1 MNKEE
6 IWRDIAGYEGL
17 YQVSNMGRVKSLE
30 RTLTRKN
37 GRKMLIKNK
46 KYLKNS

>member
-17 YQVSNMGRVKSLE
+17 YQVSDMGRVKSLE
-30 RTLTRKN
+30 RTLLRSRSRK
-37 GRKMLIKNK
+37 KKNC
-46 KYLKNS
+46 LRLCVEIC